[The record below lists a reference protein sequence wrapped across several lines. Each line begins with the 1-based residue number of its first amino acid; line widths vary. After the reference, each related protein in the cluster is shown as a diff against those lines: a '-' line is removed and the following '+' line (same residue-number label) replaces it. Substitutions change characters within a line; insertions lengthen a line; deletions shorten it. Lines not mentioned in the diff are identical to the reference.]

1 MLLLCH
7 QKSTVANIAYRI
19 KFGCHA
25 LALRALPSGTF
36 LFSTESHCLYQWLLN
51 LPLFIFSIDK
61 FFLTDP
67 NEISCLIPV
76 TKQWWG
82 GEREV
87 SYNLPYSAFPLSAEI
102 SLRNYRVPRST
113 VGEPVVY
120 LMYWT
125 LSFPKQHV
133 ISFCQYTLS
142 FQCIIIFRSLEI
154 MFIKLGLC
162 TPHGV

>member
-1 MLLLCH
+1 MSSKIYGGQYCLQNKVWVPCFGTQGTSQWDL
-7 QKSTVANIAYRI
+7 SFFNRI
-19 KFGCHA
+19 
-25 LALRALPSGTF
+25 S
-36 LFSTESHCLYQWLLN
+36 
-51 LPLFIFSIDK
+51 LPLPMAAKLASFSIDK